1 MNWLFGMKLIGKSI
15 ITIIISAFVGVVLL
29 VIISYIPQSAIYQ
42 NTKDSMYLLSAEG
55 LGADI
60 LSLRGSSLDIFTD
73 SLMLNTAFESA
84 GNLHETMMATRL
96 VDGDDD
102 LSLVTLQKYFE
113 EGGEGLGT
121 AEYAR
126 YWHGY
131 LIFLRPL
138 LCIGSLISIR
148 ALNMLIQ
155 FSLVALA
162 LVLLLGKGKAKA
174 SLAVPFFVMWMTLS
188 PVALTASLQYYSAFY
203 SMMFAVI
210 ALLLLKDLSFKK
222 IWYVFLMTGILIGYF
237 DLLTYPLVSLGVPL
251 ILFFSLDYESKKKV
265 STRLWECVAFSIAW
279 CVGNMGMLVC
289 RWVITSIVSGHNVF
303 KEGIDRVIFRTMHKY
318 ADTSYSF
325 MGTLKLNMLDMLNQ
339 LAVFAVGL
347 GLLIF
352 VLNITKI
359 RRNVNFAGLIALLL
373 VTAYP
378 LIWYFVVMQHSN
390 LHHWMTY
397 RNLSVAIY
405 GIMSLLY
412 VHIDF
417 DKKKGTLPH
426 ELKG

>member
-1 MNWLFGMKLIGKSI
+1 MRLIGKSI
-15 ITIIISAFVGVVLL
+15 ITILISAFVGTVLL
-29 VIISYIPQSAIYQ
+29 VIVSLIPQNTIYK
-42 NTKDSMYLLSAEG
+42 NTKDSMYLLCSEG
-55 LGADI
+55 SGIDI
-60 LSLRGSSLDIFTD
+60 LSLRGSTLDVFTD
-73 SLMLNTAFESA
+73 SLMLSTAFKSA
-84 GNLHETMMATRL
+84 GNLYETMMATRFL
-96 VDGDDD
+96 EGSDDQP
-102 LSLVTLQKYFE
+102 LLTLQKYFE
-113 EGGEGLGT
+113 EGDEGLGT
-121 AEYAR
+121 TEYAR

-138 LCIGSLISIR
+138 LCVGSLISIR

-162 LVLLLGKGKAKA
+162 LTLLYRKGKAKA
-174 SLAVPFFVMWMTLS
+174 SLTIPFFVMWMTLS
-188 PVALTASLQYYSAFY
+188 PVALTASLQYYSSFY

-222 IWYVFLMTGILIGYF
+222 IWYVFLTTGILIGFF

-265 STRLWECVAFSIAW
+265 PIRIWECVAFSVAW
-279 CVGNMGMLVC
+279 CAGNMGMLVC
-289 RWVITSIVSGHNVF
+289 RWIITSIISGNNVF
-303 KEGIDRVIFRTMHKY
+303 KEGMNRVIFRTMHKY
-318 ADTSYSF
+318 ADISYSF
-325 MGTLKLNMLDMLNQ
+325 VGTFKLNMSDMLNQ

-359 RRNVNFAGLIALLL
+359 RRNVNFAALIALLL

-397 RNLSVAIY
+397 RNFSVAIY

-417 DKKKGTLPH
+417 DKRKGTLPH